1 MTQKEKNSDFT
12 SEVNE
17 YSESADLEENDDLE
31 WEEWNPNKLSFWHHM
46 VAGSAAGLAEHVSI
60 FPIDTI
66 KTNVQ
71 CEKCGSSNI
80 FKTWKCVARMV
91 SIEGPF
97 RLWRGVSAMFA
108 GCIPGEYFLFF
119 LSSLFLLLIV
129 CLILAHALYFSVFE
143 ASKRAL
149 GVTARGEHQPFRAA
163 LCGVIAAISHDLIM
177 TPFDVVKQRMQLGYY
192 ASVRHCLK
200 SIVRTE
206 GVRALYIS
214 FPMTLSMNIPYGA
227 IMVPVNESM
236 KKVLNPSG
244 RFDYR
249 ISMISGAVA
258 GAVAAAVT
266 TPLDI
271 IKTRLQTQNLQ
282 PVSGSAECQFYAKQP
297 QAVVSSSLYSDV
309 RMSGVRSFMTVAP
322 TRGRRGRSRAAAF
335 LKHPEGVRAVVR
347 RLIAEDGAVGFFRG
361 VFPRVLT
368 QAPSVAISWTVYE
381 TVKDFLQ
388 A

>member
-1 MTQKEKNSDFT
+1 MLPEEKNSDFT
-12 SEVNE
+12 REVNE
-17 YSESADLEENDDLE
+17 YSESDDLEENDDLE
-31 WEEWNPNKLSFWHHM
+31 WEEWNPKKLSFWHHM

-108 GCIPGEYFLFF
+108 GCIP
-119 LSSLFLLLIV
+119 
-129 CLILAHALYFSVFE
+129 

-163 LCGVIAAISHDLIM
+163 VCGVIAAISHDLIM

-192 ASVRHCLK
+192 ASVRHCIK

-309 RMSGVRSFMTVAP
+309 RMPGVRSFMTVAP

-335 LKHPEGVRAVVR
+335 LKHPEGVRAIVH

-361 VFPRVLT
+361 VVPRVLT